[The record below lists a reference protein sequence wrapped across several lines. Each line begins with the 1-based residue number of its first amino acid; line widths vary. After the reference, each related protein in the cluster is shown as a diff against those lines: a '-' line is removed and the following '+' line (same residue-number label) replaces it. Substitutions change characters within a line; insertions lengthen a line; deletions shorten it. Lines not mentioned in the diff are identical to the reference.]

1 LLLLTDG
8 PADSGVSPPFVA
20 AKGALAADED
30 VSIVSMADADLHAIE
45 ASGLPTVGRTV
56 ERLRDADALAD
67 AVALRD
73 CCAARDIDGTDLA
86 PWATMADERA
96 VARLAAGHDTP
107 FSHILDRPSP
117 KYVHSLETIQ
127 SLPRRR

>member
-1 LLLLTDG
+1 MFLLLTAGPDDDG
-8 PADSGVSPPFVA
+8 VALPFVA
-20 AKGALAADED
+20 AKGALADGED
-30 VSIVSMADADLHAIE
+30 VSVVAMADAVHLLTADADLHAIE

-96 VARLAAGHDTP
+96 VARLAADHDTTLS
-107 FSHILDRPSP
+107 F
-117 KYVHSLETIQ
+117 
-127 SLPRRR
+127 